1 MTPTSSNGSN
11 QRPARHTEDVREDP
25 APRLS
30 VRLPP
35 AVRTRVGEV
44 AEIQGIS
51 LNSAVVDA
59 LVSYVASKGLL
70 SAEPPSDPGARL
82 QSWSTTNEGVRAI
95 DSLYDELDRLAAQG
109 RLDQKRPDG
118 ERLDQLKRVMVETT
132 SGEWTV
138 AFDDHDRSRHLGK
151 AAKVAADVRETK
163 LARILWQASLE
174 VEPANT
180 VSAFALGENF
190 FDYEEKNYALARP
203 LLRRAPLTKVWLHLK
218 GSWCDWYLATSGS
231 AASAAAADALQET
244 LIGMSYENQSAEDR
258 GPWLDHARR
267 LLREVVDPVERA
279 TVTAVLL
286 EAVAKNRPSWDPIT
300 ARELAT

>member
-1 MTPTSSNGSN
+1 M
-11 QRPARHTEDVREDP
+11 DEDP
-25 APRLS
+25 AQRLS

-35 AVRTRVGEV
+35 AIHARAREL
-44 AEIQGIS
+44 AEIQGVS

-70 SAEPPSDPGARL
+70 SVEPASDPTSTLR
-82 QSWSTTNEGVRAI
+82 SWSTTNEGARAI
-95 DSLYDELDRLAAQG
+95 ASLYEELVRVAAQG
-109 RLDQKRPDG
+109 RLDQKLPDR
-118 ERLDQLKRVMVETT
+118 ERLDQLKRVIGETT

-151 AAKVAADVRETK
+151 AARVAADVGETK
-163 LARILWQASLE
+163 LARMLWRASLE
-174 VEPANT
+174 VEPTNT

-190 FDYEEKNYALARP
+190 FDYEEKNYVLARP

-218 GSWCDWYLATSGS
+218 CSWCDWYVAASGS

-244 LIGMSYENQSAEDR
+244 LIGMSYENQAVEDR

-267 LLREVVDPVERA
+267 LLREVVDQSERA
-279 TVTAVLL
+279 TVRADLL
-286 EAVAKNRPSWDPIT
+286 EALEKNRPAWDPIT